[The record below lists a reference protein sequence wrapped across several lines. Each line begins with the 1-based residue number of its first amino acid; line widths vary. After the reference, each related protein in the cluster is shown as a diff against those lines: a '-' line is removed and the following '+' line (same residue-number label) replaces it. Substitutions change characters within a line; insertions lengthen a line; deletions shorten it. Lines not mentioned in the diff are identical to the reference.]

1 MYPQSVYVAIL
12 LAYVVIGACTIAFLR
27 GIKGVMAA
35 VIVGWLLLPPTV
47 GINLPGLPPFG
58 KDAAVAYAVLLGMLM
73 VEGKAISSF
82 RPRLLDVPMFI
93 WIVVPFFSSVTN
105 GLGVSDGLSEIYL
118 RVMSWGIPYFAGRVL
133 IRTPG
138 DVRTAA
144 IWVVLSGLI
153 AMPLALWEI
162 RMSPHLHETVYGF
175 PVAKFHMAVR
185 LGGYRPMLFMRHG
198 LEVGLWMATASA
210 AGLWLLLAGRGTVKL
225 MGHRINGF
233 AIVLF
238 GTTVLCRSLGAL
250 ILLFGTTAA
259 ALFVRST
266 GLRIVFVALLLTPS
280 VYLSVRLTNIVRA
293 EQLSSIIALYNPDRA
308 FSFEARLGQEE
319 FITDHALKKPI
330 FGWGGFNRYR
340 PTNEFGETTPVDSMT
355 MITLGKNGV
364 VGLITLLAMNLIPP
378 LMIIL
383 RLPGRELAR
392 PFWAPTIAI
401 LLGVTIYSMDA
412 LFNAFATPV
421 HILGLG
427 VLATVATQVRPWR
440 LKLRE
445 AQMAKH
451 NTEKQQAYLD
461 IDPTQPFRSEQQ

>member
-1 MYPQSVYVAIL
+1 MHNENFHVAIL
-12 LAYVVIGACTIAFLR
+12 LAYVVIGSLTITFLR
-27 GIKGVMAA
+27 GIRGVMATT
-35 VIVGWLLLPPTV
+35 IFGWLFLSPLI
-47 GINLPGLPPFG
+47 GMNLPGLPVFN
-58 KDAAVAYAVLLGMLM
+58 KDAAVAYAILLGMMM
-73 VEGKAISSF
+73 VEGKAISRF
-82 RPRLLDVPMFI
+82 RPQLLDVPMLI

-133 IRTPG
+133 IHTPG

-144 IWVVLSGLI
+144 IAIVCSGLV
-153 AMPLALWEI
+153 AVPLALWEI
-162 RMSPHLHETVYGF
+162 RMSPQLHETVYGF
-175 PVAKFHMAVR
+175 QVAKFHMAIR

-198 LEVGLWMATASA
+198 LEVGLWMTTASA
-210 AGLWLLLAGRGTVKL
+210 AGLWLLLAGRGTIRLLGYK
-225 MGHRINGF
+225 INGF

-266 GLRIVFVALLLTPS
+266 GLRIVFIALLLTPS
-280 VYLSVRLTNIVRA
+280 VYLSVRMTNIIQA
-293 EQLSSIIALYNPDRA
+293 EQLSSIIAIYNPERA
-308 FSFEARLGQEE
+308 TSLESRLNQEE

-340 PTNEFGETTPVDSMT
+340 PPNEYGETTPVDSMT

-421 HILGLG
+421 HIVGLG

-440 LKLRE
+440 RKLQA
-445 AQMAKH
+445 AQTARL

-461 IDPTQPFRSEQQ
+461 TEPTQPFRSEQQ